1 MNKKI
6 EDLSNLSSKIR
17 KLAMEIEEDV
27 EEYNDRSYDYD
38 DDDYKLMHFNQNLTK
53 YIHKIAEEC
62 NKVYKGMK
70 VK

>member
-1 MNKKI
+1 MNKKV

-17 KLAMEIEEDV
+17 KLGMEIEEDV

-38 DDDYKLMHFNQNLTK
+38 DDDYKLMHFNQNLAK